1 MHCEISPLAE
11 KDLRDIGDYI
21 ATGNPQ
27 RAASFIQELLTHC
40 KQIAS
45 IPAGYPARDDI
56 APGLRS
62 CPHKN
67 YIIFY
72 TTTDTVVRIE
82 RIIHGSRDVTGNPGD
97 YF

>member
-1 MHCEISPLAE
+1 MRCEISSLAE
-11 KDLRDIGDYI
+11 KDLREIGDYI
-21 ATGNPQ
+21 ASGNPQ
-27 RAASFIQELLTHC
+27 LAVSFIKELLNHS
-40 KQIAS
+40 KRIAS
-45 IPAGYPARDDI
+45 IPAGYTARDDI

-72 TTTDTVVRIE
+72 TTTDSVVRIE
-82 RIIHGSRDVTGNPGD
+82 RIIHASRDVTGNPGD

>member
-1 MHCEISPLAE
+1 MRCEISSLAE
-11 KDLRDIGDYI
+11 KDLREIGDYI
-21 ATGNPQ
+21 ASGNPQ
-27 RAASFIQELLTHC
+27 RAVSFIKELLNHS
-40 KQIAS
+40 KRIAS
-45 IPAGYPARDDI
+45 IPAGYTARDDI

-72 TTTDTVVRIE
+72 TTTDSVVRIE
-82 RIIHGSRDVTGNPGD
+82 RIIHASRDVTGNPGD

>member
-1 MHCEISPLAE
+1 MRCEISPLAE
-11 KDLRDIGDYI
+11 QDLREIGDYI
-21 ATGNPQ
+21 ATGNPL
-27 RAASFIQELLTHC
+27 RAVSFIEELLDHS
-40 KQIAS
+40 QRIAL
-45 IPAGYPARDDI
+45 IPAGYTARDDI

-72 TTTDTVVRIE
+72 TTTGTVVRIE

>member
-1 MHCEISPLAE
+1 MRCEISSLAE
-11 KDLRDIGDYI
+11 KDLREIGDYI

-27 RAASFIQELLTHC
+27 RAVSFIKELMNHS
-40 KQIAS
+40 KRIAS
-45 IPAGYPARDDI
+45 IPAGYTARDDI

-72 TTTDTVVRIE
+72 TTTDSVVRIE
-82 RIIHGSRDVTGNPGD
+82 RIIHASRDVTGNPGD